1 MSRLSGALGGSSVP
15 RSFKLLEEL
24 ERGEK
29 GIGDGSVSFGMD
41 DADDTY
47 MQSWTGT
54 IIGPSNTVQ
63 EGRIYQL
70 KLFCSKEYP
79 NKRPSARFQ
88 SRVNMS
94 CVNQRDWSGMIIWN
108 QQLFTYSTTAGGT
121 KLIPPYYP
129 TGEETLYYVR
139 LTDSTEKGYGVSTKS
154 KASTAPRSFF
164 LRK

>member
-1 MSRLSGALGGSSVP
+1 
-15 RSFKLLEEL
+15 
-24 ERGEK
+24 
-29 GIGDGSVSFGMD
+29 MD

-54 IIGPSNTVQ
+54 IIGPSITVR

-94 CVNQRDWSGMIIWN
+94 CVNQRDWSA
-108 QQLFTYSTTAGGT
+108 QALRRLYS
-121 KLIPPYYP
+121 
-129 TGEETLYYVR
+129 
-139 LTDSTEKGYGVSTKS
+139 STS
-154 KASTAPRSFF
+154 KHISGQSTASRAKPFFRAVATTSTFCEGREAPPARGGNLLLKGEGSTSFEGRKF
-164 LRK
+164 LTKYWWERCICGELNS